1 MYFLKNF
8 SSAFFKRR
16 YIYIYVCII
25 YIYAKAPNNTLI
37 ETSIFII
44 PTPNMKK
51 LWETA
56 DTVQCS
62 QLGPV
67 LFLWCFGWRTT
78 APGVVSVSAVQ
89 QHDSAVPPSLLSLC
103 PAPPR
108 PSRHAPGWAACHT
121 AASRQLW
128 VSHEVVH
135 TRQCCATRFA
145 PPPSPPGR
153 VQSAHVR
160 LFCTL
165 VEGRAY
171 GRLQA
176 GRRTLRTDL
185 LSSRRC
191 PSWGRPAGARAP
203 PSAGAREPPQAPG
216 LGLQSWGDAGRVG
229 RETRRWGSACL
240 FGLPR
245 PPSWDSGQPGTAWP
259 SPRESTSHSGR
270 DAQCLW
276 SPRSRGGLSW
286 ALKLPSYVYLC
297 CGKLSRDP

>member
-1 MYFLKNF
+1 M
-8 SSAFFKRR
+8 
-16 YIYIYVCII
+16 YIYNI

-67 LFLWCFGWRTT
+67 LFLWSLFWLEDDCPRRGVSFRRAAAWLSRAAL
-78 APGVVSVSAVQ
+78 APE
-89 QHDSAVPPSLLSLC
+89 PLPR
-103 PAPPR
+103 PAPPQSSR
-108 PSRHAPGWAACHT
+108 PRLSR
-121 AASRQLW
+121 
-128 VSHEVVH
+128 VSHGSLPPALGF
-135 TRQCCATRFA
+135 TRGRAHASVLRYPFCPASFPA
-145 PPPSPPGR
+145 GPSP
-153 VQSAHVR
+153 V
-160 LFCTL
+160 CTRASL
-165 VEGRAY
+165 LYFVVEGRAY

-216 LGLQSWGDAGRVG
+216 LGLQSGGDVGRVG

-259 SPRESTSHSGR
+259 SPRESSLHDGR
-270 DAQCLW
+270 DAQCLL
-276 SPRSRGGLSW
+276 SSCSRGGLSW

>member
-165 VEGRAY
+165 
-171 GRLQA
+171 
-176 GRRTLRTDL
+176 
-185 LSSRRC
+185 
-191 PSWGRPAGARAP
+191 
-203 PSAGAREPPQAPG
+203 
-216 LGLQSWGDAGRVG
+216 
-229 RETRRWGSACL
+229 
-240 FGLPR
+240 
-245 PPSWDSGQPGTAWP
+245 
-259 SPRESTSHSGR
+259 
-270 DAQCLW
+270 
-276 SPRSRGGLSW
+276 
-286 ALKLPSYVYLC
+286 
-297 CGKLSRDP
+297 LSRDAPMVVCKRVGERCAQTCFPRGAARPGAGLPARGLRRARGPASLPRHRGSASSPGETSAASGEKRDVEAAPACLASRARRAGTRGSLAPRGRVLASRLHTVGEMLSVCGRHVRGEG